1 MRLSLP
7 ARIGLVILIA
17 FLPPLASALPA
28 QMPPLTVPKGK
39 FRFDVWGEFRDSDQ
53 RFFQGQRQELA
64 QDFTTPALGSATIPF
79 LRDAEA
85 RMAGLGASGFRF
97 NLGATEA
104 SSLVNIGTT
113 GIGLAMGITDR
124 LTLFGAV
131 PIVRVRVQPRV
142 QFDSTGGNAGFNPAD
157 PVFGTAPGRDAAT
170 QFFDGFDATLDT
182 LAQRIG
188 SGFYDA
194 SGQRALAEA
203 TLASGTALRNGLRG
217 LLTDSATASRL
228 LPLAGSGSAAAL
240 TGPIATFQATVTG
253 TLGLPEFTGSPLF
266 PAAPLSSEEFAN
278 LVTNGAGPIAS
289 PFFEDVPTT
298 TKIGDVELGLTY
310 VLAERTPTDKGGL
323 ALRATGIGLVRLPT
337 GTVASSDVLFGVG
350 SGDSQLDTELTLVG
364 DAVASWWGIRVSGT
378 YNRQFASTVTR
389 RIASPEEAFASASS
403 TASVRHDPGDI
414 VSFRA
419 SPFLRLAPSLA
430 LHAGLRYWN
439 RGDDTFT
446 LDAGQDPAAFPDP
459 AVLGQDSGASA
470 TSFLGGLSFAHSG
483 IGRRGDTSLPMDAS
497 LEFERILSSSGGRV
511 RDDRILRARIRLYG
525 RSPL

>member
-1 MRLSLP
+1 MCLSLP
-7 ARIGLVILIA
+7 ARVGLVLLTA
-17 FLPPLASALPA
+17 FVSPLVSALPA

-39 FRFDVWGEFRDSDQ
+39 FRFDLWGEFRDSDQ
-53 RFFQGQRQELA
+53 RFFQGERQDLA
-64 QDFTTPALGSATIPF
+64 QDFTTPALGSATMPF

-85 RMAGLGASGFRF
+85 RIAGLGVNGFQF

-113 GIGLAMGITDR
+113 GIGLAVGITGR
-124 LTLFGAV
+124 LTLFGTV

-142 QFDSTGGNAGFNPAD
+142 QFDGAGGNAGFNPAD
-157 PVFGTAPGRDAAT
+157 PVFGTAPGQSAAT
-170 QFFDGFDATLDT
+170 QFFAGFDATLDT

-203 TLASGTALRNGLRG
+203 TLASGTALRDGLRG
-217 LLTDSATASRL
+217 LLSDPATASRL

-240 TGPIATFQATVTG
+240 TAPITTFQATVTG
-253 TLGLPEFTGSPLF
+253 ALGLPAFSGSPLF
-266 PAAPLSSEEFAN
+266 PTAPLSGEEFAN
-278 LVTNGAGPIAS
+278 LVRNGSGPIAS

-310 VLAERTPTDKGGL
+310 VLAERVPAGEGGM
-323 ALRATGIGLVRLPT
+323 ALRATGVGLVRLPT
-337 GTVASSDVLFGVG
+337 GTVASPDLLFGVG
-350 SGDSQLDTELTLVG
+350 SGDSQLDTEVSLVG
-364 DAVASWWGIRVSGT
+364 DVVASGWGVRVSGT
-378 YNRQFASTVTR
+378 YNRQFASTEVR
-389 RIASPEEAFASASS
+389 RIASPSEAFASASS
-403 TASVRHDPGDI
+403 TATVRHDPGDVI
-414 VSFRA
+414 SFRA

-446 LDAGQDPAAFPDP
+446 LGAGQDPAAFPDP
-459 AVLGQDSGASA
+459 ALLGQESGASA

-497 LEFERILSSSGGRV
+497 LEYERILSSRGGRV